1 MNLGHILIVSPY
13 LITAQTAILKVMTTK
28 TSTPQPTPKPA
39 DSPLAI
45 ASLVTGALSLTGP
58 GLLLGIPA
66 IILGAISLGKKQTGR
81 NLSIAGIITGAI
93 STFLSLIFIA
103 FMIMLFIWGANDPSF
118 QQELRRENGIP
129 EHRFES
135 SRT

>member
-1 MNLGHILIVSPY
+1 
-13 LITAQTAILKVMTTK
+13 MTTK
-28 TSTPQPTPKPA
+28 TSTTEQTQKPA

-45 ASLVTGALSLTGP
+45 ASLITGTLSLTGP

-66 IILGAISLGKKQTGR
+66 IILGAISLSKKQGGR

-93 STFLSLIFIA
+93 STLLSLLFIA
-103 FMIMLFIWGANDPSF
+103 FMVMLFIWGANDPDF
-118 QQELRRENGIP
+118 QQEWHHEGGSNEQL
-129 EHRFES
+129 FES

>member
-1 MNLGHILIVSPY
+1 
-13 LITAQTAILKVMTTK
+13 MTTK

-103 FMIMLFIWGANDPSF
+103 FMIMLFIWGGNDPSF